1 MAGIAA
7 RFENGVLRPLLPL
20 TLRQGE
26 HVEVIVIRRGDPAR
40 WDLARLGATPDED
53 LELAEAGLDAWADE
67 LEAQD
72 RR

>member
-7 RFENGVLRPLLPL
+7 RFENGVLHPLRPL

-26 HVEVIVIRRGDPAR
+26 QVEVIVIRRGDAAR
-40 WDLARLGATPDED
+40 WDLDKLAAAPDED
-53 LELAEAGLDAWADE
+53 LELAEAGLEAWTE
-67 LEAQD
+67 GLESQD